1 MTAADRHEHADLE
14 RYRPRLF
21 GIAYRMLSDVA
32 DAEDVVQET
41 MLRWHQGERDG
52 VREPEAW
59 LVSVVSRLA
68 IDRLRR
74 LATERA
80 AYPGPWL
87 PEPVTPERLSA
98 DYETELAS
106 DLSMAFLVLL
116 ERLAPEERAAFLLR
130 EVFGSDYDEI
140 ARVLEKSPAAARQT
154 VHRARERVRAERARF
169 TAPADAKERLLAGF
183 VDALQRDDKEALL
196 ELVGPQSTFTSD
208 GGGKVSAARRVVRGA
223 ERVARM
229 LLGIES
235 KYGRPFDYSIGRVNG
250 EPAILQHVRAGGLL
264 SRFGPGQLFSVTFCD
279 VEGDRIVALYRA
291 MNPDKLRYVR

>member
-1 MTAADRHEHADLE
+1 MIANRPDEVDLE

-21 GIAYRMLSDVA
+21 GIAYRMLGDVG
-32 DAEDVVQET
+32 DAEDLVQEA
-41 MLRWHQGERDG
+41 MLRWHTADREPI
-52 VREPEAW
+52 REPEAW

-87 PEPVTPERLSA
+87 PEPVAPERLSA
-98 DYETELAS
+98 DYEAELAS

-169 TAPADAKERLLAGF
+169 DAPAEAKERLLSRF
-183 VDALQRDDKEALL
+183 LDALQRDDKEALL
-196 ELVGPQSTFTSD
+196 AVVGPDAMLTSD

-223 ERVARM
+223 DRVARM
-229 LLGIES
+229 LLGIET
-235 KYGRPFDYSIGRVNG
+235 KYGHPFVYSIGRVNG
-250 EPAILQHVRAGGLL
+250 EPALLQHVREDSGLASWFGAG
-264 SRFGPGQLFSVTFCD
+264 RLFSVTFCD
-279 VEGDRIVALYRA
+279 VDGDRIVAFYRA
-291 MNPDKLRYVR
+291 MNPDKLGYV